1 MRSISITSAPGGVR
15 SLWQETHLEGLGL
28 AWLGQ
33 AGFALRSSGLR
44 VFVDPYLSDCLEKKY
59 RATGNPHDRLMPAP
73 IDAQEV
79 SDLDFVICTHH
90 HSDHMDPETLPIL
103 ASKSPCC
110 RFIVPRASLSYA
122 LKLGVPERQIIGVDA
137 GEEISLTSKGML
149 TAIPSAHESLERNDQ
164 GEYRFLGYVFRLGS
178 VTLYHSGDT
187 IPYEGLSERVL
198 AHQVDLALL
207 PINGRGKGV
216 PGNFTLAEAT
226 QLCHGARIPYLIP
239 HHFGMFAFNTVDPE
253 VIKVSAAR
261 ITSPACLIPDPDT
274 WWRMS

>member
-1 MRSISITSAPGGVR
+1 MRKSR
-15 SLWQETHLEGLGL
+15 SPARVCLRPSLPHTNRLRETIK
-28 AWLGQ
+28 A
-33 AGFALRSSGLR
+33 
-44 VFVDPYLSDCLEKKY
+44 SD
-59 RATGNPHDRLMPAP
+59 
-73 IDAQEV
+73 
-79 SDLDFVICTHH
+79 
-90 HSDHMDPETLPIL
+90 
-103 ASKSPCC
+103 
-110 RFIVPRASLSYA
+110 
-122 LKLGVPERQIIGVDA
+122 
-137 GEEISLTSKGML
+137 
-149 TAIPSAHESLERNDQ
+149 
-164 GEYRFLGYVFRLGS
+164 RFLGYVLRLGS

-187 IPYEGLSERVL
+187 IAYEGLSERVL

-216 PGNFTLAEAT
+216 PGNFTLAEAI

>member
-1 MRSISITSAPGGVR
+1 MRPISINTTPGGVR
-15 SLWQETHLEGLGL
+15 SLWQESHLEGLGL

-33 AGFALRSSGLR
+33 AGFALRYSGLS
-44 VFVDPYLSDCLEKKY
+44 VFIDPYLSDWLEKKY
-59 RATGNPHDRLMPAP
+59 RGTEKPHQRLMPAP

-79 SDLDFVICTHH
+79 ADLDFVLCTHH
-90 HSDHMDPETLPIL
+90 HSDHMDPEALPIL
-103 ASKSPCC
+103 ASKSPSC
-110 RFIVPRASLSYA
+110 RFIVPRASLSHA

-216 PGNFTLAEAT
+216 PGNLTLAEAI

-239 HHFGMFAFNTVDPE
+239 HHFGMFAFNTVDLE
-253 VIKVSAAR
+253 VIKGSAAR
-261 ITSPACLIPDPDT
+261 ITSPACLIPDSDT